1 MNDRAAQSE
10 KASDTTNRG
19 KVVALGGNAFD
30 EAVTS
35 HGTVIVDFW
44 APWCGPCRFF
54 APVFEAVASK
64 YPQFLFAKVNV
75 DQNQALAARHG
86 IRAIPT
92 LMIFRD
98 GTPTFSQAGAL
109 PASSFE
115 ALVKEIAAA

>member
-1 MNDRAAQSE
+1 MNKQAVHREQPTGGANPGA
-10 KASDTTNRG
+10 
-19 KVVALGGNAFD
+19 VVALRGNAFD
-30 EAVTS
+30 ETVAS

-54 APVFEAVASK
+54 APVFEAVAAK

-75 DQNQALAARHG
+75 DENQALAGRHA

-98 GTPTFSQAGAL
+98 GKPIFSQAGAL
-109 PASSFE
+109 PASAFE
-115 ALVKEIAAA
+115 GLVKEIAAV